1 MQKRELVNLSCL
13 VAGVFI
19 FNMSEFTP
27 TGLMTSICSDLDVSE
42 SDIGLII
49 SVYAWLVAILAIP
62 LMTLLKDLEYR
73 RLLLIAVF
81 LFAMFHVMTGLSD
94 SYTLL
99 FASRMGV
106 AVSHAI
112 FWSSVVAIAV
122 KVVSEEHRSIAIG
135 SVSVGTAVALIL
147 GMPIGRAIGLAVGW
161 RMTFIVLA
169 LLAFV
174 LMALLLTIFP
184 KVDNP
189 GTFTI
194 SRFPEIFA
202 NRILLG
208 VYLLLFVFMMGFY
221 EFYSYLEPFLKQ
233 VAGISDSAVSLA
245 MILFGVAGI
254 AAGGCFA
261 RFYDRYRYYYTITP
275 CILAFISLYLIGFLC
290 EYEIAMFVLSFIIGF
305 SMTSFTSALQSVNI
319 GNSPEDGS
327 TMATAMFSAVFN
339 IGIAVGTMIGGYV
352 IDDVGI
358 GMIGNAGGS
367 ILLLAALVAI
377 AAVIPAALK
386 RDRKPAP

>member
-1 MQKRELVNLSCL
+1 MEKRELLNLSCL

-27 TGLMTSICSDLDVSE
+27 TGLMTSICDDLAVSE

-62 LMTLLKDLEYR
+62 LMTLLKDMEYR
-73 RLLLIAVF
+73 RLLLISIF
-81 LFAMFHVMTGLSD
+81 LFAVFHVMTGLSD
-94 SYTLL
+94 SYVML

-122 KVVSEEHRSIAIG
+122 KVVSDEHRSIAIG
-135 SVSVGTAVALIL
+135 SVSVGTAIALIM

-169 LLAFV
+169 LLAFLLIV
-174 LMALLLTIFP
+174 LVLAVFP
-184 KVDNP
+184 RVENP
-189 GTFTI
+189 GTFTV

-202 NRILLG
+202 NKVLLG

-233 VAGISDSAVSLA
+233 VAGISDGAVSTA
-245 MILFGVAGI
+245 MALFGIAGI
-254 AAGGCFA
+254 TAGACFA
-261 RFYDRYRYYYTITP
+261 RFYDRHRYIYLAVP
-275 CILAFISLYLIGFLC
+275 CILAASSFYLIGNPC
-290 EYEIAMFVLSFIIGF
+290 GSEPGVFVLSFVIGF
-305 SMTSFTSALQSVNI
+305 CMTSFTSALQSVNI
-319 GNSPEDGS
+319 GNAPGDGS
-327 TMATAMFSAVFN
+327 TMATAMFSATFN
-339 IGIAVGTMIGGYV
+339 VGIAIGTMIGGFV
-352 IDDVGI
+352 IDSTGI
-358 GMIGNAGGS
+358 SMIGNAGGS
-367 ILLLAALVAI
+367 ILLLAFIL
-377 AAVIPAALK
+377 AVLAVVPAALK
-386 RDRKPAP
+386 REKNPAP